1 MFKRDG
7 KRREMGLGPV
17 RDVSLAEARQR
28 AEDARRPVAEG
39 RDPIVAKSAAA
50 AAQKEAGAAP
60 TFGEFADELV
70 TNIEGGF
77 RNAKHAAQWRMTLG
91 PTYCGKLRGKRL
103 DDITTDDVLTVLS
116 PIWQKKNEAA
126 SRLRGR
132 IERVLDAAKAK
143 GLRSGEN
150 PARWRGHLN
159 TLLSKRQKL
168 QKGHHAALPY
178 ADMPAFVAGLRAR
191 EAVAAR
197 ALEFAILTIARSGEV
212 LGATWNEIDL
222 AKKIWMVPAGRMKGG
237 SRAPC
242 AAVRSPL
249 LPLLKGM
256 EPLRAADDGAS
267 YVFPGQRPKR
277 PLSGMAMAMLLRRQ
291 KHEQKI
297 TVHGFRSSFRH
308 WVGEETSFASETAEA
323 SMSHAVGDATERAYR
338 RGDALEKRR
347 EVMEA
352 WAAYCL
358 SEPEK
363 KAV

>member
-1 MFKRDG
+1 
-7 KRREMGLGPV
+7 
-17 RDVSLAEARQR
+17 
-28 AEDARRPVAEG
+28 
-39 RDPIVAKSAAA
+39 
-50 AAQKEAGAAP
+50 
-60 TFGEFADELV
+60 
-70 TNIEGGF
+70 
-77 RNAKHAAQWRMTLG
+77 
-91 PTYCGKLRGKRL
+91 
-103 DDITTDDVLTVLS
+103 
-116 PIWQKKNEAA
+116 
-126 SRLRGR
+126 
-132 IERVLDAAKAK
+132 
-143 GLRSGEN
+143 
-150 PARWRGHLN
+150 
-159 TLLSKRQKL
+159 
-168 QKGHHAALPY
+168 
-178 ADMPAFVAGLRAR
+178 
-191 EAVAAR
+191 
-197 ALEFAILTIARSGEV
+197 
-212 LGATWNEIDL
+212 EIDL
-222 AKKIWMVPAGRMKGG
+222 AKKIWMVPAGRMKAGREHRVPL
-237 SRAPC
+237 SE
-242 AAVRSPL
+242 AAIAV
-249 LPLLKGM
+249 LKGM